1 MPTGSPPEQRRVKKM
16 DAISPSNVR
25 FADIRFLI
33 IGATKS
39 ATTWLQRSLQ
49 TDRRVCMPGPELHYF
64 SRHYDRGPEWYLAQF
79 PQIADGQFAGE
90 KSNSYLEEPA
100 AAERIH
106 DALPDA
112 RLIVQLRNPI
122 ERAYSD
128 YCMLVRR
135 GEVGKDIDSQLD
147 PRRAEDGRFLAGG
160 RYYSQ
165 LAPYLERYGED
176 RILIVLY
183 EDMKSDAV
191 AHLERVREFL
201 GLDGAASAVPVEEKV
216 KDRTTPVVSP
226 GLRRI
231 LRPLKPIVSPLRG
244 HPYFRALRARIAR
257 TPRYAA
263 LSPDLRDRLVEYYA
277 EEAAGLG
284 RLMGRDLTHWLK
296 ETPSAD
302 RTPTS
307 ARQGADS

>member
-1 MPTGSPPEQRRVKKM
+1 M
-16 DAISPSNVR
+16 DAASLSHVR

-49 TDRRVCMPGPELHYF
+49 TDPRVVMPGPELHYF
-64 SRHYDRGPEWYLAQF
+64 SRDHERGAEWYLEQF
-79 PQIADGQFAGE
+79 PQIAEGQFAGE
-90 KSNSYLEEPA
+90 KSNSYLEHPA
-100 AAERIH
+100 AARRIH
-106 DALPDA
+106 EVLPHA

-135 GEVGKDIDSQLD
+135 GEVGGDIESHLD
-147 PRRAEDGRFLAGG
+147 PRRAADGRFLAGG
-160 RYYSQ
+160 RYFSQ
-165 LAPYLERYGED
+165 LEPYLELYDAD

-191 AHLERVREFL
+191 AHLDQVRRFL
-201 GLDGAASAVPVEEKV
+201 GLDGEASIAPVEEKV
-216 KDRTTPVVSP
+216 KDRTTPVIPP
-226 GLRRI
+226 GLRRV

-244 HPYFRALRARIAR
+244 HPYFKALRARIAH
-257 TPRYAA
+257 TPQYAA
-263 LSPDLRDRLVEYYA
+263 LSPDLRDRLVAYYA

-284 RLMGRDLTHWLK
+284 RLMQRDLTHWLQD
-296 ETPSAD
+296 TPSAS
-302 RTPTS
+302 RAPVP
-307 ARQGADS
+307 ADQ